1 MMKQEDFITAY
12 QHVMSLT
19 NVKPY
24 KRPRKNYQVNLQIP
38 FTNATRVSSN
48 KNNGLF

>member
-1 MMKQEDFITAY
+1 MKQEDFITAY

-24 KRPRKNYQVNLQIP
+24 KRPRKNYQV
-38 FTNATRVSSN
+38 TNFFLNTEVACS
-48 KNNGLF
+48 GFF